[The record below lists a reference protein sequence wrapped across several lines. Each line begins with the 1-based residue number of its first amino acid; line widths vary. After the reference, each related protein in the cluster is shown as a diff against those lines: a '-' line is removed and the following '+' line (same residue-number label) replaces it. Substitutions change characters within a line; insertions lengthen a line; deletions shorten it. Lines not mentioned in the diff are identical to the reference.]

1 MAKLTSALPKGEA
14 NGLSALD
21 RELIDSPSSIHV
33 VIALV
38 DCKKITT
45 DVDSGDVEP
54 VARIRRIEVI
64 REDKDRAAIMLRRA
78 LEVRTGK
85 TVLPFDLEAAQ
96 VWGRLRVPHP
106 ENALDKQIAAT
117 ALMHGL
123 ILVTRNMADVARTG
137 VQLLNPFSHIGV

>member
-1 MAKLTSALPKGEA
+1 MAKLTAGLPKGEA

-21 RELIDSPSSIHV
+21 RELIDSPSTVHV
-33 VIALV
+33 VIALI

-64 REDKDRAAIMLRRA
+64 REDKDRAAMMLRRS

-85 TVLPFDLEAAQ
+85 TVLPFDLEEDMRAAFE
-96 VWGRLRVPHP
+96 GIDPSTG
-106 ENALDKQIAAT
+106 E
-117 ALMHGL
+117 
-123 ILVTRNMADVARTG
+123 ILG
-137 VQLLNPFSHIGV
+137 

>member
-21 RELIDSPSSIHV
+21 RDLIDSPSSIHV

-64 REDKDRAAIMLRRA
+64 REDKDRVAIMLGTEGDGLSRGA
-78 LEVRTGK
+78 LS
-85 TVLPFDLEAAQ
+85 
-96 VWGRLRVPHP
+96 
-106 ENALDKQIAAT
+106 AAT
-117 ALMHGL
+117 TA
-123 ILVTRNMADVARTG
+123 VTIPSVPSVSAA
-137 VQLLNPFSHIGV
+137 